1 MDSVEQ
7 SEISDRIVQDPAIL
21 AGKPVIKGTRISVEV
36 VLDYL
41 AINPEFDEFLADY
54 PQLTMDDVK
63 ACLSFAHALVTKVP
77 RKRQNGPKLQRSDS
91 ASDIPNVEKGAITST
106 TPADAH
112 ELWERVRLLE
122 GRKLNS
128 TSGRSTFE
136 ILSVKSDVA
145 LIRIHSTGSERSIR
159 RQEFDKA
166 LKFGMVTFSVTP
178 SQIRESGAS
187 EFSPA
192 YVAAIIRTVLGQNL

>member
-1 MDSVEQ
+1 MVDYKDVIGSRPQFALSLRLSNISTRDGWYSGSRFIDSEVAIMDSVEQ

-21 AGKPVIKGTRISVEV
+21 AGKPVIKGTMI
-36 VLDYL
+36 
-41 AINPEFDEFLADY
+41 
-54 PQLTMDDVK
+54 
-63 ACLSFAHALVTKVP
+63 
-77 RKRQNGPKLQRSDS
+77 
-91 ASDIPNVEKGAITST
+91 ST